1 MQNSNILFHDSL
13 IIYQREIN
21 SVRLINGLCMVYNV
35 LSTHTFLLSWSLK
48 VLKFHIPYFSKI
60 LIDIF
65 LLEICFSSR
74 IQIKWI

>member
-35 LSTHTFLLSWSLK
+35 LSTHTFLLSRSLK
-48 VLKFHIPYFSKI
+48 VLKFQIPYFSKI

-65 LLEICFSSR
+65 LLQFVFLLEF
-74 IQIKWI
+74 K